1 MDFVFDWDTE
11 GDRFSFDDSD
21 RFDEDSLCSW
31 ISEPESLCQNWR
43 GWKRQN
49 GGQQPSTLI
58 KGQDGKVTSLVE
70 LAAQA
75 VACHIPFEVVEHFP
89 QPIPDEVQLRIAFW
103 SFPENEEDIRLYS
116 CLANGSA
123 DEFQKGEHLYK
134 TKSVKE
140 ALQIGFHLSAT
151 LTPPAVIANKG
162 SFQVAV
168 VFDRRRISSCT
179 CTCNGASWCSHVVAL
194 CLYRIHQANAVTL
207 RAPVSESLS
216 RLQRD
221 QLQKFAQYLISE
233 LPQQILP
240 TAQRL
245 LDELLSSQKAAI
257 NTVRGAPDPT
267 AGPSANEQTSWC
279 LDEATLHE
287 NVKKTLVKFCVPSP
301 MVFSDVNYLSATAP
315 PAAAEWQS
323 LLRPLRGREPEGM
336 WNLLS
341 IVREMFRRN
350 DTNAI
355 PLLEIITDEVLQCE
369 QILIWWFTTKT
380 SPNSNNSR
388 GNGTNGANAT
398 QHAASSLCDEIVTL
412 WRLAALNPKLSPIQ
426 RDDLCTKFKEWH
438 ISTVEKVKSARG
450 SNVSGGGN
458 NLKKSDFDIFVG
470 FKPGVDACG
479 LTWDDYQIPGV
490 TYSENESFN
499 LHYRFNKCHDSEKKR
514 SRIQPVTVC
523 SENLISTDNNTTL
536 AQAHNILQDHH
547 SNSFPSRQNSSPRDS
562 VTNDGAISSGS
573 EGFCE
578 PERSSS
584 LFRGDSDSGS
594 EMKEVNS
601 RSNSYEEQD
610 MHNYV
615 NHPLVSN
622 GFSNQPSS
630 IRFNPDMYVNSTH
643 ELEIG
648 TFSVPESLATGV
660 KADNSSESQQSGD
673 EGQVYITENSSDKKV
688 SEVETDLSQG
698 LTEENIQDTLFARAE
713 ALHAHGHTREAC
725 RLAQRLA
732 EELLTNPPDLLAETA
747 NLPLVK
753 GKKKKALTNISLLA
767 SSTLS
772 KAAFLCSVLSE
783 EPECYH
789 LAFKVGIFGL
799 EMPRPPASCKSL
811 EVKLAYQESELIGLL
826 KKIPLGPAELN
837 ALRERAEQL
846 RDGILKSRGDAL
858 LPLTLASFIFDSLC
872 LPLFPVGSTNSRPPS
887 RSVQVTTR
895 LPGDEKLGFEGA
907 VAALGMKAN
916 VSEAEHPLLCES
928 TRRQRGELA
937 IAMLV
942 QYKDDMSKLS
952 KIMEKLLDKEVHQS
966 FKAPSLADL
975 LGSRSPMSQSSV
987 PLPSPAAVPPASP
1000 YHQLPS
1006 GSSSSAVDTTRT
1018 DQVPRYEE
1026 SAVRHANPPPPPGV
1040 GARPKITCTYPRRV
1054 CNSGK
1059 DTDSSTVEDE
1069 DNFRALEAKL
1079 RCMAIKKKPSQGMA
1093 SIDSSAP
1100 ETTSSDN
1107 SPTLVRRPFPKHQGP
1122 GSDCGSSGD
1131 SDSLGS
1137 SSSGEK
1143 TNRVKIRDN
1152 ESPPNQIV
1160 NRVLPV
1166 QVIQDRSS
1174 TPCSSNVKNTRF
1186 KGKNRIMPTLPNQP
1200 SEASAH
1206 FMFELSKTVLAKAGG
1221 NSSTSLFTQP
1231 SNNNQHTGPHRNLH
1245 LCAFQI
1251 GLYAL
1256 GLNNCVSPNW
1266 LSRTYS
1272 SHVSW
1277 ISGQAMEIGTAAI
1290 NILIE
1295 TWEGHLTPPE
1305 AASLADKAARG
1316 RDPNMVRAA
1325 AELALSCL
1333 PQAQALNPS
1342 EVQRALFQCK
1352 EQSRDM
1358 LEKACLAVESAAKGG
1373 GVYPEVLF
1381 DVARQW
1387 FELSE
1392 EAAQSNNNSDGQKR
1406 NSTSV
1411 DNKEVHAV
1419 SSGPIERGSP
1429 STLPVIPFSSPSP
1442 HNTVTLASA
1451 TLPPN
1456 NQMPAQPLVLS
1467 YATIPQPPPHQIPHQ
1482 AFVQHYSY
1490 VQQLPPFSTQIHHQH
1505 IPIHHPYVTTFTY
1518 QGQPIGIHNTP
1529 PALYPQGASPF
1540 RQIGPAIQVFPS
1552 HTQCQV
1558 STVQT
1563 PPSSSANVQSMHPVD
1578 QQLDSDSPSPPHVH
1592 TVASGHHNPAQLNYL
1607 SAAFR
1612 TGMLA
1617 METLARRVHDDRPQ
1631 TKYARN
1637 PPYGEDVKW
1646 LLNIAVK
1653 LGTNYIQQFCMSAVN
1668 AVVSPFVLYD
1678 IALEAAHV
1686 LARNNPTIA
1695 QNHLRSTILNP
1706 IIQKCLQM
1714 FIQCAHQRIH
1724 HINQADYDDFVSTVC
1739 SARNAFCLTQGG
1751 MIQFQELLQS
1761 LRRSKSCRKELW
1773 TRIVNGLATGNV

>member
-1 MDFVFDWDTE
+1 M
-11 GDRFSFDDSD
+11 
-21 RFDEDSLCSW
+21 
-31 ISEPESLCQNWR
+31 
-43 GWKRQN
+43 
-49 GGQQPSTLI
+49 
-58 KGQDGKVTSLVE
+58 
-70 LAAQA
+70 
-75 VACHIPFEVVEHFP
+75 
-89 QPIPDEVQLRIAFW
+89 
-103 SFPENEEDIRLYS
+103 
-116 CLANGSA
+116 
-123 DEFQKGEHLYK
+123 
-134 TKSVKE
+134 
-140 ALQIGFHLSAT
+140 
-151 LTPPAVIANKG
+151 
-162 SFQVAV
+162 
-168 VFDRRRISSCT
+168 
-179 CTCNGASWCSHVVAL
+179 
-194 CLYRIHQANAVTL
+194 
-207 RAPVSESLS
+207 
-216 RLQRD
+216 
-221 QLQKFAQYLISE
+221 
-233 LPQQILP
+233 
-240 TAQRL
+240 
-245 LDELLSSQKAAI
+245 
-257 NTVRGAPDPT
+257 
-267 AGPSANEQTSWC
+267 
-279 LDEATLHE
+279 
-287 NVKKTLVKFCVPSP
+287 
-301 MVFSDVNYLSATAP
+301 
-315 PAAAEWQS
+315 
-323 LLRPLRGREPEGM
+323 
-336 WNLLS
+336 
-341 IVREMFRRN
+341 
-350 DTNAI
+350 
-355 PLLEIITDEVLQCE
+355 
-369 QILIWWFTTKT
+369 
-380 SPNSNNSR
+380 
-388 GNGTNGANAT
+388 
-398 QHAASSLCDEIVTL
+398 
-412 WRLAALNPKLSPIQ
+412 
-426 RDDLCTKFKEWH
+426 
-438 ISTVEKVKSARG
+438 KSARG

-987 PLPSPAAVPPASP
+987 PLPSPAAVPPSPASP